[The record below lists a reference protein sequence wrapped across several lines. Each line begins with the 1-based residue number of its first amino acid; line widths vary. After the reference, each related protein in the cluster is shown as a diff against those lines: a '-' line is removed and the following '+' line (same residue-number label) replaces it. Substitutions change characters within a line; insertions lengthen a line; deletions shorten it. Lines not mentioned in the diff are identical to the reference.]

1 MQFAPG
7 YEFNAFDLQV
17 GCEYPLPL
25 EKAFLQNF
33 LALLTLPPDET
44 TPFEGMAQ
52 MISLVIDEAYR
63 RCTEVPDG
71 APKRY
76 RKGVEPLVDAAIEQY
91 RIPLH
96 GSDAIWRDVVNAL
109 CEHEEFRLA
118 EIAQRHAAPVLED
131 LIAASRSD
139 QVQDMFAELKIQTT
153 AESVSAVFARYI
165 YDAIRKYPILNQP
178 TKLDFGSARIIVLNL
193 QEVAPTGSAASNRQT
208 EMMYLLGRHIL
219 ARTMSRRR

>member
-33 LALLTLPPDET
+33 LALLTLPPEET
-44 TPFEGMAQ
+44 QPFEGMAQ

-76 RKGVEPLVDAAIEQY
+76 RKRRRTAGRRGHRQISHQA
-91 RIPLH
+91 R
-96 GSDAIWRDVVNAL
+96 GRGRD
-109 CEHEEFRLA
+109 LA
-118 EIAQRHAAPVLED
+118 GRRDGASAK
-131 LIAASRSD
+131 SRS
-139 QVQDMFAELKIQTT
+139 
-153 AESVSAVFARYI
+153 SVWPRSRSGTPC
-165 YDAIRKYPILNQP
+165 RC
-178 TKLDFGSARIIVLNL
+178 S
-193 QEVAPTGSAASNRQT
+193 
-208 EMMYLLGRHIL
+208 
-219 ARTMSRRR
+219 RT

>member
-52 MISLVIDEAYR
+52 MVSLVIDEAYR
-63 RCTEVPDG
+63 HCTEVPDG

-76 RKGVEPLVDAAIEQY
+76 RKGVEPLVDRAIDEHGVKLHPADAAI
-91 RIPLH
+91 RSSST
-96 GSDAIWRDVVNAL
+96 GTAWR
-109 CEHEEFRLA
+109 
-118 EIAQRHAAPVLED
+118 
-131 LIAASRSD
+131 
-139 QVQDMFAELKIQTT
+139 
-153 AESVSAVFARYI
+153 
-165 YDAIRKYPILNQP
+165 
-178 TKLDFGSARIIVLNL
+178 
-193 QEVAPTGSAASNRQT
+193 
-208 EMMYLLGRHIL
+208 
-219 ARTMSRRR
+219 

>member
-1 MQFAPG
+1 
-7 YEFNAFDLQV
+7 
-17 GCEYPLPL
+17 
-25 EKAFLQNF
+25 
-33 LALLTLPPDET
+33 
-44 TPFEGMAQ
+44 
-52 MISLVIDEAYR
+52 VIDEAYR

-76 RKGVEPLVDAAIEQY
+76 RKGVEPLVDRAIDEHGVK
-91 RIPLH
+91 LH
-96 GSDAIWRDVVNAL
+96 PADPIWRDVVNAL

-178 TKLDFGSARIIVLNL
+178 TKLDFGSAHHRS
-193 QEVAPTGSAASNRQT
+193 QPSGSGPDR
-208 EMMYLLGRHIL
+208 LGRL
-219 ARTMSRRR
+219 QSPDRDDVSARPSHSCP